1 MILDDDSGL
10 LLLIIIIII
19 GTHLLLSISL
29 NLASEEIV
37 LSEGYFSV

>member
-1 MILDDDSGL
+1 MILDDSSL
-10 LLLIIIIII
+10 LLLIIIII

-37 LSEGYFSV
+37 LSEGYF

>member
-1 MILDDDSGL
+1 MILDDSSL
-10 LLLIIIIII
+10 LLLIIIII